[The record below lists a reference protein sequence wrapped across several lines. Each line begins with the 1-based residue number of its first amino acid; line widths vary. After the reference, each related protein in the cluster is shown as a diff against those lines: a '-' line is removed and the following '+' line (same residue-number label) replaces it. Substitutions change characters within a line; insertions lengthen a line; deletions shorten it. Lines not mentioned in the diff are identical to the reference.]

1 MINVTV
7 RPLVILEGD
16 MRHFNTMKCFTPK
29 LNKKELKG
37 LYLQNCNGR
46 RNKIQLEDV
55 ISAPLI
61 SDLILYAVR

>member
-37 LYLQNCNGR
+37 LYLQNRNGR
-46 RNKIQLEDV
+46 QNISLEDV
-55 ISAPLI
+55 IRTPLI

>member
-37 LYLQNCNGR
+37 LYLQNRNGR
-46 RNKIQLEDV
+46 
-55 ISAPLI
+55 
-61 SDLILYAVR
+61 